1 MQKFNIKIGDI
12 VQVISGFDKKKIGKI
27 IKLNR
32 KTGKIIVEGINLR
45 YKHIKPKT
53 DKDIGDIKQI
63 EVPLHHSNVKLN
75 LIE

>member
-1 MQKFNIKIGDI
+1 MQKYNIKVGDI